1 MLVDT
6 SIWIEHLRRGHPA
19 FASRLERGEVVTH
32 PFVIGELAC
41 GGLRQREVVLELLSA
56 LPACEVAEHE
66 EVLVFV
72 DQHRLMGSGLGWVD
86 VHLLAAAR
94 LSGERLWT
102 LDRGLLTAAKRLDI
116 DFIDATA

>member
-6 SIWIEHLRRGHPA
+6 SVWIEHLRKGHA
-19 FASRLERGEVVTH
+19 GLAAGLERGEVCTH

-41 GGLRQREVVLELLSA
+41 GGLRQRGEVLDLVSA
-56 LPACEVAEHE
+56 LQACEEVEHG
-66 EVLVFV
+66 EVLAMLEA
-72 DQHRLMGSGLGWVD
+72 HRLMGSGLGWVD

-102 LDRGLLTAAKRLDI
+102 LDRALGRAARQLDI
-116 DFIDATA
+116 DYVAPRR